1 MNRIFITLCIF
12 FAFITFANAGEMYRC
27 VDRNGNPIVTSS
39 PQDGMGNCVLMD
51 SYEDST
57 PKDTPIEEGNK
68 PIENTEEIKKARET
82 RIKDCISCCV
92 NKQQVCYNYTAN
104 DRLCAE
110 ETKNCVATCKSE
122 GNSSS
127 EWSECWSQSE
137 K

>member
-1 MNRIFITLCIF
+1 MNRIFIILCIF

-27 VDRNGNPIVTSS
+27 IDRDGNPIVTSS
-39 PQDGMGNCVLMD
+39 PQDGMKNCVLD
-51 SYEDST
+51 NSRED
-57 PKDTPIEEGNK
+57 PAPNEPAIDEKDK
-68 PIENTEEIKKARET
+68 PIENTEETTKAGQT

-110 ETKNCVATCKSE
+110 ETKNCFATCKSE
-122 GNSSS
+122 GASSS
-127 EWSECWSQSE
+127 SWSDCWSPSE